1 MLRRTGV
8 LIAGCFMVILTKL
21 NGKAIMLNDTQIE
34 AVTETPD
41 TVITMSNGHSYIV
54 QENIEEI
61 FRRIVGFNRAS
72 RGRTSGGRHE
82 DQT

>member
-1 MLRRTGV
+1 MLRRAGI

-72 RGRTSGGRHE
+72 RGRTRDGRHE